1 MDVIKLL
8 KDDHRR
14 ILALLK
20 EVAAGQS
27 DLERRSRFDQLER
40 DLRRHEMVEEKML
53 YPALKLDAKGRDI
66 VIEAHEAHLITAR
79 LLREM
84 EDMPPTDERWVAK
97 LNVLAEIFARHV
109 KEEQRRIFPKIRGIL
124 DRQERDRLGTR
135 IVEFSYAGARG

>member
-14 ILALLK
+14 ILALL
-20 EVAAGQS
+20 EEIEDAQS
-27 DLERRSRFDQLER
+27 DLERRSRFDQVAR
-40 DLRRHEMVEEKML
+40 DLRSHEMVEEKML
-53 YPALKLDAKGRDI
+53 YPALKLDANGRHI

-84 EDMPPTDERWVAK
+84 EEMSPTDERWAAK

-109 KEEQRRIFPKIRGIL
+109 KEEHRRIFPKIRAIL
-124 DRQERDRLGTR
+124 DRQERDRIGTR